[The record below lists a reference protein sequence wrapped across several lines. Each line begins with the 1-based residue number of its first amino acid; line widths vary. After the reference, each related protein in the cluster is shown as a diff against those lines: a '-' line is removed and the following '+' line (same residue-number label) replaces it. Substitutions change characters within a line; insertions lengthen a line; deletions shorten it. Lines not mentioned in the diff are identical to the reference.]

1 MFEAPEVIRA
11 GEAASKPRRLIAAGV
26 VRMKAAHFATY
37 DYTASLGIPAAHER
51 MRHPACDLAKQM
63 MQLAFPGTGVWLSDG
78 STAILPVP
86 VHAVARGAALTPRQL
101 AENRAG
107 VHAAWRLHAEDF
119 RHSLSGAFYHGW
131 DLHPQ

>member
-37 DYTASLGIPAAHER
+37 DYTASLGITAAHQR

-63 MQLAFPGTGVWLSDG
+63 MQLAFAGTGVWLSDG
-78 STAILPVP
+78 STAVLPVP
-86 VHAVARGAALTPRQL
+86 VHVATRGAELTRGQF

-107 VHAAWRLHAEDF
+107 VHAAWRLHADD
-119 RHSLSGAFYHGW
+119 G
-131 DLHPQ
+131 